1 MSSNDKNRNNSSRG
15 HGPMRINE
23 KPESFVLSIKKLMKS
38 LSSFKI
44 LIFVAIILAAL
55 SSILSLVAPNKLSD
69 LTDEISRGITINTT
83 NMKELENDLTSNV
96 SEIGSILGIN
106 LDENT
111 IYRVNTSNIS
121 NDDKY
126 LFNDTIKKI
135 SDDRDNAIMYFS
147 KLPRSVLDIIVSD
160 STYNDIYI
168 SKEDKINAILAFH
181 DIDVNNKNYAG
192 INKLPDSIKRALFPS
207 TNIDGVEI
215 STDDKIDFI
224 VKMAGSD
231 TSSVNEMY
239 KVMENVPSS
248 IQKVIGPKMNMDK
261 IKDIAILLACLYV
274 ISAIFS
280 YIEGLSMIKVA
291 NGYAKRLRTSISEK
305 INRLPL
311 KFFDHN
317 LSGDILSRVTNDVDT
332 IAQSLNNSLSTL
344 VSASTLFIGSIIM
357 MFVTNYIMAITAIL
371 SSLIG
376 FVLMFII
383 LGKSQKY
390 FTRRQTELGNL
401 NGYIEE
407 IYSGLNVVKTCNAK
421 EETTLEF
428 DKLNDKLYDCNR
440 KSQFLS
446 GLMQPIMSF
455 IGNFSY
461 VAVCVVGALLVSKDM
476 ISFGTIVA
484 FIMYVR
490 LFTNPLSQIAQAMTS
505 LQTTAAAS
513 ERIFGLLEDAEMS
526 SEDNIT
532 KKLDKNKV
540 KGNIEFKNVKFGY
553 DDDKVIINDFT
564 AKVKAGQKVAI
575 VGPTGA
581 GKTTMVNLLMKFYD
595 INEGDILID
604 GTSIRDIK
612 RSNVHDLFTMVL
624 QDTWLFNGTVKEN
637 IIYNQKHV
645 SDKKVE
651 EVCKIVG
658 VDHFIK
664 TLPDGYDSVISDND
678 SVSSGQRQLLTIARG
693 MISDSPFLILDEATS
708 NVDTRTEELVQKAM
722 DKLMENRTS
731 FIIAHRLST
740 IKNADLILVMK
751 DGNIIEQGNHN
762 TLMKKN
768 GFYANLYN
776 SQFEKVSK

>member
-1 MSSNDKNRNNSSRG
+1 MSSNEKERNSHSRG
-15 HGPMRINE
+15 HGPMRVSE
-23 KPESFVLSIKKLMKS
+23 KPKDFMGSIKKLMKS
-38 LSSFKI
+38 LSSFKV
-44 LIFVAIILAAL
+44 LIFIALVLAAL
-55 SSILSLVAPNKLSD
+55 SSILSLIAPNKLSD
-69 LTDEISRGITINTT
+69 LTDEITKGITINTS
-83 NMKELENDLTSNV
+83 NMKELEEDLTKNISD
-96 SEIGSILGIN
+96 IGNILGIN
-106 LDENT
+106 LDEKM
-111 IYRVNTSNIS
+111 IYRVNSSGIS
-121 NDDKY
+121 SEDKIK
-126 LFNDTIKKI
+126 FNDTLKSI
-135 SDDRDNAIMYFS
+135 SSNQELILKYFS
-147 KLPRSVLDIIVSD
+147 ELPDSVLDIIIGD

-168 SKEDKINAILAFH
+168 SKEDKITTIRAFS
-181 DIDVNNKNYAG
+181 DIDVDNKKFNG
-192 INKLPDSIKRALFPS
+192 ISSFPDSMKKALFPD
-207 TNIDGVEI
+207 TVIDGIEI
-215 STDDKIDFI
+215 STDDKVEFI
-224 VKMAGSD
+224 TLMAGSD
-231 TSSVNEMY
+231 SSSVNEMY
-239 KVMENVPSS
+239 KVMENLPISV
-248 IQKVIGPKMNMDK
+248 QKVIGPKMDMDK
-261 IKDIAILLACLYV
+261 IKSIAILLACLYI

-280 YIEGLSMIKVA
+280 YVEGLSMIKVA
-291 NGYAKRLRTSISEK
+291 NGYAKKLRSSISEK
-305 INRLPL
+305 INKLPL

-344 VSASTLFIGSIIM
+344 VSSITLFIGSIIM
-357 MFVTNYIMAITAIL
+357 MFVTNYIMAITAIV

-376 FVLMFII
+376 FILMFII
-383 LGKSQKY
+383 LNKSQRY
-390 FTRRQTELGNL
+390 FTARQRELGKL

-407 IYSGLNVVKTCNAK
+407 IYSGLNVVRSCNAK
-421 EETTLEF
+421 DETINEF

-446 GLMQPIMSF
+446 GLMQPIMGF

-461 VAVCVVGALLVSKDM
+461 VAVCIVGALLVSKSV
-476 ISFGTIVA
+476 ISFGVIVA

-505 LQTTAAAS
+505 MQSTAAAS
-513 ERIFGLLEDAEMS
+513 ERVFGLLEEVEMD
-526 SEDNIT
+526 SENDIT
-532 KKLDKNKV
+532 KKLDKHKV

-553 DDDKVIINDFT
+553 DKDKIIINDFT
-564 AKVKAGQKVAI
+564 AKVKAGEKIAI

-595 INEGDILID
+595 INDGDILID
-604 GTSIRDIK
+604 GTSIKELKRDNIH
-612 RSNVHDLFTMVL
+612 SLFTMVL

-645 SDKKVE
+645 SNKKVE
-651 EVCKIVG
+651 DVCKVVG

-664 TLPDGYDSVISDND
+664 TLPNGYDSIISDND

-722 DKLMENRTS
+722 DKLMENKTS

-762 TLMKKN
+762 ELMKKN

-776 SQFEKVSK
+776 SQFEKTNN